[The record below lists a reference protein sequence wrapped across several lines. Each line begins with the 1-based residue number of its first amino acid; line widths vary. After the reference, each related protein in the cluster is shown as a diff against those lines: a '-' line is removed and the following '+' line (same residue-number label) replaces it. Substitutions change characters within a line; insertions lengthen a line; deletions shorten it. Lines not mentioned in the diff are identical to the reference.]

1 MIICYRYQLLY
12 RDNKD
17 FAADGL
23 NSVKYQ
29 VLRIEFKQLYTRIY
43 VSVNESEIK
52 QVGSVRITRAVA
64 SFFLGRGGWG
74 RRRGPDRFKIL
85 PGTGPRLFQ

>member
-1 MIICYRYQLLY
+1 MIICYRFQLLY
-12 RDNKD
+12 RDSKD

-29 VLRIEFKQLYTRIY
+29 VLKTEFKKLYTRIY

-52 QVGSVRITRAVA
+52 QVGYVRLTFTHVCQRE
-64 SFFLGRGGWG
+64 SYNYLLSTWF
-74 RRRGPDRFKIL
+74 
-85 PGTGPRLFQ
+85 